1 MIRAAWSKT
10 HTYNRT
16 RHLGR
21 CAVHALLGM
30 ALLFGCSACAALVIG
45 AAGGTA
51 GAVYV
56 LGKLQEEV
64 NHLVPTVHQAT
75 VEALKDLDLPIRE
88 NRGDKLTA
96 HLESEFA
103 DDKHVWI
110 DLDAIGD
117 SRTKLTIRVGI
128 IGDEVRSRR
137 ILEAIKKHLPES
149 RTG

>member
-1 MIRAAWSKT
+1 MAILT
-10 HTYNRT
+10 
-16 RHLGR
+16 L
-21 CAVHALLGM
+21 

-64 NHLVPTVHQAT
+64 NHPVPTVHQAT
-75 VEALKDLDLPIRE
+75 VGALKDLDLPIRE
-88 NRGDKLTA
+88 NRADKLTA

-103 DDKHVWI
+103 DGAHVRI
-110 DLDAIGD
+110 DLDSLAD
-117 SRTKLTIRVGI
+117 SRTKLTIWVGI
-128 IGDEVRSRR
+128 VGDEVRSRR

-149 RTG
+149 KTG